1 MKLEKQMM
9 AAILFDHNDLRVE
22 KTAIPNPSNDEVLI
36 KVHACGVCGTDY
48 HIMTGE
54 FGSNRPVVMGHEFA
68 GEVVAIGGEVKNV
81 KIGEH
86 VTADINI
93 SCGQCFF
100 CRMGQKIMCPDLR
113 QIGSTLDGAFAEYIK
128 VPRSQLYPL
137 PNSMSWETGAY
148 IEPLACVLRGL
159 EVLEVHPGSTIAVI
173 GGGPMGLAFCQMLKL
188 QGASKVILS
197 EPNKL
202 RREKALKS
210 GVSRAVDPVKE
221 PLADIAKEE
230 TEGRGVDYVV
240 EAVGSSNTF
249 LQACEIVRRGGRI
262 LVYGIAPAEKE
273 VSIKPRQI
281 YNKELSIVS
290 SFCGTY
296 QTWPQAISLLNQGR
310 FDPTLIVTQ
319 FVELPQAADV
329 VRKLSSDLANIKTI
343 VRI

>member
-1 MKLEKQMM
+1 MKPEKQMR

-22 KTAIPNPSNDEVLI
+22 NTRVPQVSNHEALI
-36 KVHACGVCGTDY
+36 RVHACGVCGTDY

-68 GEVVAIGGEVKNV
+68 GEVVEIGSEVRNVAIGQ
-81 KIGEH
+81 H

-100 CRMGQKIMCPDLR
+100 CRMGQKIMCPELR
-113 QIGSTLDGAFAEYIK
+113 QIGSTVDGAFAEYIK
-128 VPRSQLYPL
+128 VPIGQVYAL
-137 PNSMSWETGAY
+137 PESMSWDAGAY
-148 IEPLACVLRGL
+148 VEPLACVLRGL
-159 EVLEVHPGSTIAVI
+159 EVLEVRPGSTIAVI
-173 GGGPMGLAFCQMLKL
+173 GGGPMGLAFCQMLNL
-188 QGASKVILS
+188 QGAAKIILS

-202 RREKALKS
+202 RREKALRS
-210 GVSRAVDPVKE
+210 GASIVVDPVNE
-221 PLADIAKEE
+221 ALADAAKRE

-240 EAVGSSNTF
+240 EAVGSTNTF
-249 LQACEIVRRGGRI
+249 QQACEIVRRGGRI

-296 QTWPQAISLLNQGR
+296 QTWPQAISLLSRGR
-310 FDPTLIVTQ
+310 FDPSLIITQ
-319 FVELPQAADV
+319 FVELAQSANV
-329 VRKLSSDLANIKTI
+329 VRKLNSDLANIKTI